1 MGEQLSDGGAAGRRP
16 AHPDAPASHETGTR
30 RELEAL
36 LAAAMRPAEVD
47 GERERRAVAA
57 FQAARDAGAHRAR
70 TRRRDDWR
78 PRAPRRTVRSLR
90 ATLSLFFASLAL
102 GGAAFAAIG
111 TTGSST
117 DSAGSPG
124 DRGTS
129 TPSSQAPVRP
139 GTSAPTGADTPTD
152 RPATAQDIEARCQ
165 AYDRV
170 GGHGKALGA
179 TAWRQ
184 LTEAAG
190 GAERVTAYCAEQ
202 LERAEAES
210 RPGAQPSGLPS
221 AETGAEPGAE
231 KDNGRGRADKK
242 D

>member
-16 AHPDAPASHETGTR
+16 EHPDVPASHDTGTR
-30 RELEAL
+30 HELEAL

-78 PRAPRRTVRSLR
+78 PRTRRRTARSLR
-90 ATLSLFFASLAL
+90 ATLSLFLASLAL

-117 DSAGSPG
+117 DSAGSPE

-129 TPSSQAPVRP
+129 SPSSDAPVRP
-139 GTSAPTGADTPTD
+139 GASASTGAHAPAD

-165 AYDRV
+165 AYERV
-170 GGHGKALGA
+170 AGNGKALGA
-179 TAWRQ
+179 TAWQQ

-190 GAERVTAYCAEQ
+190 GADRVTAYCAEQ
-202 LERAEAES
+202 LERAEAGS
-210 RPGAQPSGLPS
+210 GPGAQPSGKPS
-221 AETGAEPGAE
+221 AEPDAE
-231 KDNGRGRADKK
+231 KNNGRGKADKK
-242 D
+242 N